1 MNFLKDIEKYDYII
15 NILLLGKNSIGK
27 SIFFQ
32 RLILDNYKSFK
43 KLCNNYI
50 PTIVID
56 FNIIIIKFNDKIF
69 KIQIWDTSGLE
80 CYSAITEAYYKG
92 KDIILIFYDAF
103 DKESFEKVKM
113 YYEETFK
120 LNNKKIYF
128 LIRNKYDLSSNS
140 EK

>member
-50 PTIVID
+50 PTIIID

-69 KIQIWDTSGLE
+69 EIQIWDTSGLE

-120 LNNKKIYF
+120 LNNKKYF
-128 LIRNKYDLSSNS
+128 F
-140 EK
+140 

>member
-32 RLILDNYKSFK
+32 RLVLDDYKSFK

-69 KIQIWDTSGLE
+69 KIQIWDTSGQE
-80 CYSAITEAYYKG
+80 CYSAIARAYYRG
-92 KDIILIFYDAF
+92 KDIILIFYDAY

-113 YYEETFK
+113 YY
-120 LNNKKIYF
+120 
-128 LIRNKYDLSSNS
+128 
-140 EK
+140 